1 MANTRVAKFFVAAAA
16 AFWTLTSGGIAQGAQ
31 EFDVFGTAQS
41 FTWREFDDSGSQLL
55 RESGLLVGAG
65 VIFTLR
71 EEGSRRRATLKGD
84 VFGGQVDYVGQVN
97 ITHVPVTSDSVYFGF
112 QGQGDM
118 GWGIRTGERTELIP
132 FGGAGVRWWVRSID
146 DSTDALGNPVSGTEE
161 FWSSYY
167 LRLGLRGEVRLPK
180 KKEAKQ
186 DATKAAKDKT
196 TLFAEV
202 AARLPVYN
210 ENNVPDADV
219 ILNPRMA
226 PSLCAEIGV
235 RGERLR
241 IRAYYE
247 GLRFKKSSGE
257 NSGPFTIWQPE
268 SEADI
273 YGLSVGAAF

>member
-1 MANTRVAKFFVAAAA
+1 MANPRIANFFVAAAA
-16 AFWTLTSGGIAQGAQ
+16 AFSTMTSGGIAQGAQ

-41 FTWREFDDSGSQLL
+41 FTWREFDDNGSQLL
-55 RESGLLVGAG
+55 RESGPLFGVG

-71 EEGSRRRATLKGD
+71 EEGSRRRSTFKGD
-84 VFGGQVDYVGQVN
+84 LFGGQIDYVGQVN
-97 ITHVPVTSDSVYFGF
+97 ISHVPVTSDTIYFGF

-118 GWGIRTGERTELIP
+118 GWGIRAGERAELIP
-132 FGGAGVRWWVRSID
+132 FVGAGVRWWVRSID
-146 DSTDALGNPVSGTEE
+146 DSTDAFGTPVSGTEE

-167 LRLGLRGEVRLPK
+167 LRSGLRGEVKLQG
-180 KKEAKQ
+180 KKEA
-186 DATKAAKDKT
+186 TKDTTREEKNRT

-210 ENNVPDADV
+210 ENNVPDAGV
-219 ILNPRMA
+219 ILNPRIA
-226 PSLCAEIGV
+226 PSLCAEIGL

-241 IRAYYE
+241 VRAFYE
-247 GLRFKKSSGE
+247 GLRFKKSGDEISG
-257 NSGPFTIWQPE
+257 SFTVWQPE